1 MVLTLAQFLHPR
13 GHLAVSG
20 DVFHCQEWGER
31 MLLAASRE
39 GPEMLLHIPE
49 STAQP
54 TAASQPAQM
63 SAVPGLRNCR
73 RQKANIITIKRGKP

>member
-1 MVLTLAQFLHPR
+1 
-13 GHLAVSG
+13 
-20 DVFHCQEWGER
+20 